1 MPSWWQHIKNRFF
14 PHTPLA
20 DHLQRGS
27 DGERAAQKY
36 LISQGMHFLA
46 ANFRVPEG
54 EIDLVFR
61 DKEVLVFVEVKTR
74 SSEQWERP
82 AAAVDCRK
90 RRRISRAALAYLH
103 EIGRPRVKFRFDVV
117 EVLLPRQGEP
127 LIRHWPNAFSLSG
140 PYRYAA
146 AADPADAPRRQW

>member
-1 MPSWWQHIKNRFF
+1 MPSWWQQLKNCFTS
-14 PHTPLA
+14 PTPLA
-20 DHLQRGS
+20 DHLQRGL
-27 DGERAAQKY
+27 DGERATRQY
-36 LISQGMHFLA
+36 LTSQGWRFLA

-82 AAAVDCRK
+82 AAAVDSRK

-103 EIGRPRVKFRFDVV
+103 KIGRPRVKFRFDVV
-117 EVLLPRQGEP
+117 EVLLPPQGEP
-127 LIRHWPNAFSLSG
+127 VIRHWPNAFVLSA

-146 AADPADAPRRQW
+146 AANSAGAPRKSG